1 MSEWVYHL
9 PVPWMA
15 GVVLVTTAVITWLI
29 YGAVTRLAVDQRA
42 RAFKAVTPALLPPL
56 GIVFGLLVV
65 FLSAQVWNDSSRASL
80 EVSREASAL
89 RAVDLLATSFSKDV
103 ATRLHGLLIEYV
115 KHTVDEE
122 WPAMARQGAT
132 LAFAPPPLSEA
143 LRVSLAATP
152 ENDGQ
157 RVAQREMVVALEQA
171 LDARRQRIIISRS
184 SINGVKWAGL
194 IGVAVVVLIAIAMV
208 HCDNKAAAATAMGLF
223 ATAVAISVVLIASHA
238 RPFTGQISVGPG
250 ILQEVVR

>member
-9 PVPWMA
+9 SVPWMA
-15 GVVLVTTAVITWLI
+15 TVVFLVTAIITWLI
-29 YGAVTRLAVDQRA
+29 HATVTRLAVDQRA

-56 GIVFGLLVV
+56 GIVYALLVA
-65 FLSAQVWNDSSRASL
+65 FLSAQVWNDSQRASV

-89 RAVDLLATSFSKDV
+89 RTVDLLAATFPPDF
-103 ATRLHGLLIEYV
+103 ATRLHELLSRYV
-115 KHTVDEE
+115 TQTADEE
-122 WPAMARQGAT
+122 WPAMSSQGAT
-132 LAFAPPPLSEA
+132 LAVAPAPLSEA
-143 LRVSLAATP
+143 LRLSLAAVPTT
-152 ENDGQ
+152 DGQ

-194 IGVAVVVLIAIAMV
+194 IGVAIVVLIAIAMV
-208 HCDNKAAAATAMGLF
+208 QCDNKPAAATAMGLF

-238 RPFTGQISVGPG
+238 RPFTGQISIGPG
-250 ILQEVVR
+250 LLREIVR